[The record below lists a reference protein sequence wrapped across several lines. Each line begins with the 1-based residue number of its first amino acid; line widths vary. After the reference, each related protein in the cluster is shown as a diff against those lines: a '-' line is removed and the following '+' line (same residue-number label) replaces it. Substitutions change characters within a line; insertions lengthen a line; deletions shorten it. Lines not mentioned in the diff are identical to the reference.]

1 MYCDTV
7 CPLIE
12 ATISGFNTTI
22 FAYGQTSSGKTFT
35 MHGSGQE
42 DGIIQMA
49 VENLF
54 YAIEQTPDRRF
65 LMQVDRVPLPLLMPL
80 LCLCPCLCS

>member
-12 ATISGFNTTI
+12 ATISGFNSTI

-42 DGIIQMA
+42 DGVIQMA
-49 VENLF
+49 VDNLF

-65 LMQVDRVPLPLLMPL
+65 LMQVDL
-80 LCLCPCLCS
+80 